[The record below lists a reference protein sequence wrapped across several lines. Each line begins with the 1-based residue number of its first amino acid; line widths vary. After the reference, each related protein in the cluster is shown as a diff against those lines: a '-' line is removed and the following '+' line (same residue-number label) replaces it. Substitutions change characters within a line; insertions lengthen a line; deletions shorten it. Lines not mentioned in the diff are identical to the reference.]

1 MHVRDRQLHAPTP
14 AAGRDQSAN
23 GLLTTVGYKIGDAP
37 PTYALEGSIAVT
49 GALVQWFRDNLGVI
63 GSAPEIETLARS
75 VEDNGGCY
83 FVPAFA
89 GLRAALAQRRAR
101 GDRGPHRLHHQGPP
115 GARRARGDRVADARG
130 RRRDEQRR
138 RRRARC

>member
-1 MHVRDRQLHAPTP
+1 MLLNTGSRPVT
-14 AAGRDQSAN
+14 SAN

-89 GLRAALAQRRAR
+89 GCSRPTGAATRA
-101 GDRGPHRLHHQGPP
+101 G
-115 GARRARGDRVADARG
+115 
-130 RRRDEQRR
+130 
-138 RRRARC
+138 